1 MASDNTLND
10 KSFEIA
16 SDSQYDGYKKGL
28 TSMVYNSFIKTILVE
43 KERKTMLLQITNYLM
58 NYTNQ
63 LSKNTIMN
71 INLL

>member
-1 MASDNTLND
+1 MASDNILND

-28 TSMVYNSFIKTILVE
+28 TSMVYNNFIKTILVE
-43 KERKTMLLQITNYLM
+43 KERKTMLLQIINYLM

-63 LSKNTIMN
+63 LSKKYNGKY
-71 INLL
+71 